1 MRLHR
6 LEIQAFGP
14 FAQRQ
19 SVDFDELSAHG
30 LFLLNGKTG
39 AGKTSIL
46 DAVCFALYGS
56 VPGARQGGKRLRSDH
71 ADPALAPE
79 VVCEFSARGRRFE
92 VTRSPQW
99 DRPSTRSSKGSVTEQ
114 ARTLL
119 RELVD
124 GSWIEKSAR
133 NDEAAVELGDVL
145 GMSLDQF
152 TKVVMLPQGEFAAF
166 LRADAKERRPLLQR
180 LFDTDR
186 YELIEESL
194 AADAA
199 AARAAFSTA
208 ESELGHLLR
217 RAEEEANRHLAPE
230 QLPEDSAPAT
240 ERLRHLHSSVERLA
254 KEAEDAVGS
263 GRRKLEELRSG
274 IARQE
279 MRLADHTDWLL
290 LQRLEAEQTA
300 GANESS
306 RRAHVLM
313 AHRAAELLQS
323 SIRHRDQASSRT
335 EDSFHAAQTAFERAA
350 RHPLCG
356 IYAPDFV
363 SGKLELRATGAR
375 RTQELIE
382 TVAGSIGHELGRIRA
397 LLPEEAR
404 LKEARA
410 QAERLLQTADQLDR
424 RYEKVDAEAEAT
436 RAAGEQFAADLAAA
450 DGADSDVERLGQRLK
465 EAEAVA
471 ETVSAYGAC
480 RARADSARR
489 MRDEANAVQLQL
501 KQHWL
506 DLLER
511 RLEQSAAELAHT
523 LEQGEPC
530 PVCGSDEHPRLAT
543 PDSDSMVSREEEAAA
558 RREHAQAET
567 AYAKS
572 QESFAALENKLAAL
586 AAQGGETEPEAAA
599 AGVRDLQELLGKA
612 QEAAQNRE
620 RLRGL
625 IEKSRDELAALL
637 SQGSEL
643 AVAAA
648 GARSDAEAAAR
659 HADQLEQ
666 KIASVLPP
674 GGTLQ
679 ELAESLTA
687 LDGLLKQCRQL
698 LGEYTYALATL
709 ERCSSELED
718 AIAGS
723 DFGSEADV
731 LSALLSARELEQAQ
745 LQDRE
750 YASLGQRIELLQA
763 SDRVARARQAQT
775 DGEPLP
781 DEAELE
787 QLRHKA
793 LAMETELQTVA
804 VRHGVLQESAEQ
816 LLGYSRR
823 LEAAAASLEPVRARF
838 ELVQS
843 VADTVRGLG
852 ENERKMTLTTY
863 VLAARLEQIA
873 AAASERLNAM
883 TDGRYRLVHDDSKSG
898 NKKSG
903 LGLHVSD
910 EWTGQRRDTSTLSG
924 GESFMASLALALGLA
939 DVVQAEAGGVDI
951 ETLFVDEGFGSLD
964 EQALE
969 QVMDALEGLRDG
981 GRVVG
986 LVSHVAEMKQRI
998 GAQLQISKGRDG
1010 STVRMMTAE
1019 SPILQPV

>member
-19 SVDFDELSAHG
+19 SVDFDDLSAHG

-56 VPGARQGGKRLRSDH
+56 VPGARQAGKRLRSDH

-99 DRPSTRSSKGSVTEQ
+99 DRPSTRSTKGSVTEQ
-114 ARTLL
+114 ARTHL

-124 GSWIEKSAR
+124 GSWVEKSAR

-199 AARAAFSTA
+199 AARTAFSAA

-230 QLPEDSAPAT
+230 QLPEDSVPAT
-240 ERLRHLHSSVERLA
+240 EKLQHLHSSVERLA
-254 KEAEDAVGS
+254 QEAGDVVGS
-263 GRRKLEELRSG
+263 GRTALEELRSR

-279 MRLADHTDWLL
+279 MRLADHTDLLL
-290 LQRLEAEQTA
+290 LQRLEAEQAA
-300 GANESS
+300 GADESS
-306 RRAHVLM
+306 RRARVLKD
-313 AHRAAELLQS
+313 HRAAELLQS

-335 EDSFHAAQTAFERAA
+335 EVSLQAAQTTFERAM
-350 RHPLCG
+350 RHRLCG
-356 IYAPDFV
+356 VYAPDFA
-363 SGKLELRATGAR
+363 SGPLELPATGIAR
-375 RTQELIE
+375 AQELIE
-382 TVAGSIGHELGRIRA
+382 LAGGAIGRELGRIRA
-397 LLPEEAR
+397 LVPEEAR
-404 LKEARA
+404 LKEARV
-410 QAERLLQTADQLDR
+410 QADRLLQTADQLDR
-424 RYEKVDAEAEAT
+424 RYEKISAEADAT
-436 RAAGEQFAADLAAA
+436 RVAGEQLAVDLAAA
-450 DGADSDVERLGQRLK
+450 EGTGSDVERLGQRLK
-465 EAEAVA
+465 DAEAVA
-471 ETVSAYGAC
+471 ETVAAYSVC
-480 RARADSARR
+480 RSRVDSARR
-489 MRDEANAVQLQL
+489 ARDDARALQLQL
-501 KQHWL
+501 KQDWL

-511 RLEQSAAELAHT
+511 RLEQSAAELART

-530 PVCGSDEHPRLAT
+530 PVCGSDEHPLLAT
-543 PDSDSMVSREEEAAA
+543 ADSNTMVSREDETAA
-558 RREHAQAET
+558 RQEHARAET
-567 AYAKS
+567 AYVKK
-572 QESFAALENKLAAL
+572 QEGCAALENKLAAL
-586 AAQGGETEPEAAA
+586 AAQGGETDPDVAAA
-599 AGVRDLQELLGKA
+599 AVQELEELLGQA
-612 QEAAQNRE
+612 QEAERNRE

-625 IEKSRDELAALL
+625 IEKSRNELAELL

-659 HADQLEQ
+659 QTDELEQ
-666 KIASVLPP
+666 KIASVLPS

-679 ELAESLTA
+679 QLAEGLSA
-687 LDGLLKQCRQL
+687 LDGLLKQCRQS
-698 LGEYTYALATL
+698 LGEYSYALATL
-709 ERCSSELED
+709 ERCGSELED

-723 DFGSEADV
+723 EFGSEADV
-731 LSALLSARELEQAQ
+731 LAALLSARELEQAQ
-745 LQDRE
+745 LQDRT

-763 SDRVARARQAQT
+763 SDRVARARQAQK

-787 QLRHKA
+787 DLRHKA
-793 LAMETELQTVA
+793 LALEKELQTVA
-804 VRHGVLQESAEQ
+804 VRHGVLQDSAEQ
-816 LLGYSRR
+816 LLGYCRR
-823 LEAAAASLEPVRARF
+823 LETEAASLEPVRARF

-939 DVVQAEAGGVDI
+939 DVVQAETGGVDI

-998 GAQLQISKGRDG
+998 GAQLHISKGRDG